1 MLSAEDWWGI
11 MGAYGARVWP
21 AQAIFYVVAVALVL
35 FLFVKPGKASNILM
49 KLYFVVSFGWNG
61 IVFFIILGRGL
72 AGDYG
77 NYFFGSLF
85 TVVAILFA
93 VDLLR
98 GRMQFLL
105 PEANRQR
112 WLTIILT
119 AVVFCY
125 PLFSLAFGHHFP
137 RMIMPGTL
145 PCPTTAL
152 ALVLLTTA
160 LPRVDKIIYFLLLFW
175 AIPFPPFIQIARYGV
190 YEDGIMLGVG
200 IYSLL
205 MLVTNW
211 NELENEE
218 YSQPEDG
225 GNLVN
230 SAAHPH
236 R

>member
-1 MLSAEDWWGI
+1 ME
-11 MGAYGARVWP
+11 AYGAKVWP
-21 AQAIFYVVAVALVL
+21 AQAIFFVVAVALVL

-49 KLYFVVSFGWNG
+49 KLYLVFSFGWIG
-61 IVFFIILGRGL
+61 IVFFTILGRGVT
-72 AGDYG
+72 GDYG

-98 GRMQFLL
+98 HRMQFFL
-105 PEANRQR
+105 PEANWQR

-119 AVVFCY
+119 VIVFCY

-137 RMIMPGTL
+137 RIIMPGTL

-160 LPRVDKIIYFLLLFW
+160 LPGVDKIIYVILLFW
-175 AIPFPPFIQIARYGV
+175 AIPFPPFIQIPKYGV

-200 IYSLL
+200 IYGLI

-211 NELENEE
+211 RTRDIPKGRMEPT
-218 YSQPEDG
+218 S
-225 GNLVN
+225 
-230 SAAHPH
+230 
-236 R
+236 

>member
-1 MLSAEDWWGI
+1 ME
-11 MGAYGARVWP
+11 AYGAKVWP
-21 AQAIFYVVAVALVL
+21 AQAIFFVVAVALVL

-49 KLYFVVSFGWNG
+49 KLYLVFSFGWIG
-61 IVFFIILGRGL
+61 IVFFTIFGRGL

-98 GRMQFLL
+98 HRMQFFL
-105 PEANRQR
+105 PEANWQR

-119 AVVFCY
+119 VIVFCY

-137 RMIMPGTL
+137 RIIMPGTL

-160 LPRVDKIIYFLLLFW
+160 LPGVDKIIYFILLSW
-175 AIPFPPFIQIARYGV
+175 AIPFPPFIQIPKYGV

-200 IYSLL
+200 IYGLI

-211 NELENEE
+211 RTRDIPKGRMEPT
-218 YSQPEDG
+218 S
-225 GNLVN
+225 
-230 SAAHPH
+230 
-236 R
+236 